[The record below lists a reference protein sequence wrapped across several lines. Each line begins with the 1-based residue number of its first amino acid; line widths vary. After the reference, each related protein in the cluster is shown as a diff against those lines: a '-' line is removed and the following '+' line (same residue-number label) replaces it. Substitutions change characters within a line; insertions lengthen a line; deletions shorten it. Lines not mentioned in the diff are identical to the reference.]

1 MAKKNPEVDA
11 YIAASPEFARPVLE
25 RLREI
30 IRAAAPQLR
39 EELKWRVPH
48 FVGNGIVVGM
58 AAFKAHVSFG
68 FWRSKEMEDPEGLF
82 AGAPKASMC
91 NIKAVKVSDLP
102 SKRVLTAYVRQA
114 VSLDAMTA
122 ASGGAKGRTAKRR
135 APGKRPPPEVPDD
148 LLAAL
153 KRVKKALATYQGFTP
168 SKQREYVEWVTEAKR
183 PETRERRIGQ
193 AVEWMARGKS
203 RHWKHRQGGRAGG

>member
-1 MAKKNPEVDA
+1 VDA
-11 YIAASPEFARPVLE
+11 YIAGAAPFARPILA
-25 RLREI
+25 RLREVI
-30 IRAAAPQLR
+30 GEAAPQLR
-39 EELKWRVPH
+39 EEMKWRVPH

-68 FWRSKEMEDPEGLF
+68 FWRSKEMDDPAGLF
-82 AGAPKASMC
+82 RGAPKASMC

-114 VSLDAMTA
+114 VSLDAMT
-122 ASGGAKGRTAKRR
+122 GAPGRTRGEPAKRKSS
-135 APGKRPPPEVPDD
+135 GKRPPPEVPDD

-153 KRVKKALATYQGFTP
+153 KRAKKALATYQGFTS
-168 SKQREYVEWVTEAKR
+168 SKQREYVEWITEAKR

-193 AVEWMARGKS
+193 AVDWMAQGKS
-203 RHWKHRQGGRAGG
+203 RHWKHR